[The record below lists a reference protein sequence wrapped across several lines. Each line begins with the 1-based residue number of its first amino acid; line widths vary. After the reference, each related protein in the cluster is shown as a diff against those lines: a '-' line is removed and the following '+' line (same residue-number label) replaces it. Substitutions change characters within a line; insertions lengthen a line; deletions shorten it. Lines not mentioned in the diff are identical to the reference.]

1 LNIGAIS
8 QSRICTKSTVF
19 VEIISYIQEA
29 DVMEENLDQVS
40 DLEQQMLNASSSEPL
55 LVQARIDQ
63 LGAREPREP
72 KGEKCSNNPSE
83 QEFCKFFL

>member
-1 LNIGAIS
+1 
-8 QSRICTKSTVF
+8 VF

-40 DLEQQMLNASSSEPL
+40 ELEQQMLTASPSEAL

-63 LGAREPREP
+63 LVAREP
-72 KGEKCSNNPSE
+72 KCSNNPSE
-83 QEFCKFFL
+83 QELCKFI